1 MPLIK
6 TIAALKTKSGNYD
19 SHLTPPRKP
28 LPPSMPWRKKKS
40 GSNVVKAKNGRVKKV
55 TKLTAE
61 FVAAADKRVRT
72 SPKPKY

>member
-6 TIAALKTKSGNYD
+6 NIAAAKSKSGNYD

-28 LPPSMPWRKKKS
+28 LPPSMSWRKRKS

-55 TKLTAE
+55 TKLTAA
-61 FVAAADKRVRT
+61 FVSAASGNRV
-72 SPKPKY
+72 KI